1 MYLVTGATGFIGS
14 AVVRR
19 LLARNQTVRVLSRAN
34 SDHANIRNL
43 HVETFEGDLLFPG
56 SIRDAVKGCEGVF
69 HVAADYRL
77 WTRDPSEMFKV
88 NVEGTRSVIEAA
100 TEAGVSRIVYTS
112 SVAVLG
118 NCQPDPGDEETP
130 VRYEEMI
137 GPYKQSKFLAE
148 EVVHQLIAERGA
160 PVVIVN
166 PSTPI
171 GPHDIKPTP
180 TGRMIVEAA
189 SGNMPAYVDTGLNIV
204 HVDDVAEGH
213 LLAFEKGIT
222 GARYVLGG
230 DNMGLAEILTIIS
243 EKMGRRPPSIRIP
256 HQAVMPIAYIAEG
269 WARLLGGREP
279 FVTVDGVRMARKTM
293 FFSSAKAEQNLGY
306 TYRPSVDAIN
316 EAVSW
321 FFDNGYV
328 T

>member
-19 LLARNQTVRVLSRAN
+19 LLARGQMVRVLSRAN
-34 SDHANIRNL
+34 SDYTNISSLN
-43 HVETFEGDLLFPG
+43 VEICEGDLLYPE
-56 SIRDAVKGCEGVF
+56 SIRDAVEGCEGLF

-77 WTRDPSEMFKV
+77 WTRNPDKMFKV
-88 NVEGTRSVIEAA
+88 NVEGTQSVIEAA
-100 TEAGVSRIVYTS
+100 TDAGVRRIVYTS

-118 NCQPDPGDEETP
+118 NCQPELSDEDTP
-130 VRYEEMI
+130 VQYEEMI
-137 GPYKQSKFLAE
+137 GPYKQSKFRAE
-148 EVVHQLIAERGA
+148 EVVHRLIAERGA

-171 GPHDIKPTP
+171 GPRDIKPTP

-189 SGNMPAYVDTGLNIV
+189 SGKMPAYVDTGLNIV

-213 LLAFEKGIT
+213 VLAFEKGII
-222 GARYVLGG
+222 GARYILGG
-230 DNMGLAEILTIIS
+230 DNIDLAQILTIVS
-243 EKMGRRPPSIRIP
+243 RKMGRRPPTICLP
-256 HQAVMPIAYIAEG
+256 HIAVMPIAYIVEG
-269 WARLLGGREP
+269 WARLFGGDDP

-293 FFSSAKAEQNLGY
+293 FFSSAKAERELDY
-306 TYRPSVDAIN
+306 TYRSSAEAIN

-321 FFDNGYV
+321 FLDNGYV

>member
-19 LLARNQTVRVLSRAN
+19 LLVRNQTVRVLSRAN

-43 HVETFEGDLLFPG
+43 KVEIFEGDLLFPG

-100 TEAGVSRIVYTS
+100 TEASVPRIVYTS

-118 NCQPDPGDEETP
+118 NCQPDLGDEETP

-243 EKMGRRPPSIRIP
+243 EKMGRRPPAIRIP

-269 WARLLGGREP
+269 WARLFGGREP

-306 TYRPSVDAIN
+306 THRPSVDAIN